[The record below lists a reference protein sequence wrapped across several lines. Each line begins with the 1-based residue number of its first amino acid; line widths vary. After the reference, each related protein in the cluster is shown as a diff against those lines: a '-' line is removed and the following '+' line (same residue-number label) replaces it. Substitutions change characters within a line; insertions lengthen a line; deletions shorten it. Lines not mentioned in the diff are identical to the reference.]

1 MARLLPRVWLP
12 LPGLRAE
19 GPGGTAV
26 TVSCSKCGEAHA
38 HVRAL
43 LEHWADAH
51 GGVPV
56 PAPITWPAR
65 PAGIPHRAVPR

>member
-1 MARLLPRVWLP
+1 M
-12 LPGLRAE
+12 
-19 GPGGTAV
+19 